1 MTEARLIRP
10 ISCHGM
16 DHISAI
22 WCFWRSRMSS
32 MSWNQVPFIPSGI
45 IFVSLFEWSSDI
57 LRKMDFSSVWQLYK
71 AVLVLVLI
79 DTSSAFKVKI
89 ENLSW
94 NWDFWSFWSFFV
106 GKCGSKWLK
115 RMYELDTFWSCGK
128 YFWPNGA
135 HLCSELLIEPYFRS
149 GPPWSYIPAC
159 RVQRYSRVFLNFR
172 NLDICNLKMTNSQLS
187 IESQRRRTSIEHGDK
202 GSAVRGLTATKGH
215 HNVMLKNNII
225 IYF

>member
-10 ISCHGM
+10 ISYHGM

-57 LRKMDFSSVWQLYK
+57 LRKMDFSSVWQVYK

-94 NWDFWSFWSFFV
+94 NWDFWSF
-106 GKCGSKWLK
+106 
-115 RMYELDTFWSCGK
+115 E
-128 YFWPNGA
+128 
-135 HLCSELLIEPYFRS
+135 
-149 GPPWSYIPAC
+149 
-159 RVQRYSRVFLNFR
+159 VFCWKMR
-172 NLDICNLKMTNSQLS
+172 LKMVEKNVRVGHILKLWEIFLTEWSSFVLWIIDWTIFS
-187 IESQRRRTSIEHGDK
+187 IWSPLIVHSSVPCTT
-202 GSAVRGLTATKGH
+202 L
-215 HNVMLKNNII
+215 L
-225 IYF
+225 

>member
-1 MTEARLIRP
+1 
-10 ISCHGM
+10 M
-16 DHISAI
+16 DHINAI

-94 NWDFWSFWSFFV
+94 NWDFWSFWSFLLENAAQNGWKECTSWTHFEAV
-106 GKCGSKWLK
+106 GNISDRMELICALNYWLNHIFDLVP
-115 RMYELDTFWSCGK
+115 LDRTFQRAV
-128 YFWPNGA
+128 YNATLEFFWI
-135 HLCSELLIEPYFRS
+135 LEI
-149 GPPWSYIPAC
+149 
-159 RVQRYSRVFLNFR
+159 
-172 NLDICNLKMTNSQLS
+172 
-187 IESQRRRTSIEHGDK
+187 
-202 GSAVRGLTATKGH
+202 
-215 HNVMLKNNII
+215 
-225 IYF
+225 

>member
-10 ISCHGM
+10 ISYHGM

-94 NWDFWSFWSFFV
+94 NWDFWSFWSFLLENAAQNGWKECTSWTHFEAV
-106 GKCGSKWLK
+106 GNISDRMELICALNYWLNHIFDLVP
-115 RMYELDTFWSCGK
+115 LDRTFQRAV
-128 YFWPNGA
+128 YNATLEFFWI
-135 HLCSELLIEPYFRS
+135 LEI
-149 GPPWSYIPAC
+149 
-159 RVQRYSRVFLNFR
+159 
-172 NLDICNLKMTNSQLS
+172 
-187 IESQRRRTSIEHGDK
+187 
-202 GSAVRGLTATKGH
+202 
-215 HNVMLKNNII
+215 
-225 IYF
+225 

>member
-1 MTEARLIRP
+1 
-10 ISCHGM
+10 M

-32 MSWNQVPFIPSGI
+32 MSWHQVPFILTSI
-45 IFVSLFEWSSDI
+45 IFVSFFEWSSDI
-57 LRKMDFSSVWQLYK
+57 LRKMDFSSVWQVYK

-94 NWDFWSFWSFFV
+94 NWAFWSFLLENAAQ
-106 GKCGSKWLK
+106 KWLK

-135 HLCSELLIEPYFRS
+135 HLQMHLCWLNQTIV
-149 GPPWSYIPAC
+149 GPLD
-159 RVQRYSRVFLNFR
+159 RTFQRAVFILSLNFR
-172 NLDICNLKMTNSQLS
+172 NLVPCNLKMTNSQLS